1 MLTQAVGTSESIDP
15 DIVQVEIPRG
25 ARILLSTDG
34 LHDVVPADVIA
45 ELAHQKELE
54 DAARAL
60 IDQANERGGPDNV
73 TVILIEP

>member
-15 DIVQVEIPRG
+15 DIVQLEIPHG

-45 ELAHQKELE
+45 ELANQKELE
-54 DAARAL
+54 DAAGAL
-60 IDQANERGGPDNV
+60 IEQANERGGPDNV